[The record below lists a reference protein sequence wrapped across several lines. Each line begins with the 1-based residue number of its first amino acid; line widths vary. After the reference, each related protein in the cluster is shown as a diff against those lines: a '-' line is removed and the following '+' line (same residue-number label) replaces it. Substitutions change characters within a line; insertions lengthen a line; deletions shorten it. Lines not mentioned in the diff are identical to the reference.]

1 MAETRIVCVANRKGG
16 VGKSTVTML
25 LASAMAKDGKKVVVL
40 DTDSQNSVAD
50 TLRIEKT
57 MYPDSDPLV
66 DVEAIAPR
74 YVSDFLRFKASN
86 YDVVFIDPP
95 RITEAKTDDALALL
109 VAFSDLVL
117 IPVLGSQVDVM
128 STAGFIDLVKR
139 MAEHKESNNIS
150 FQYFGFINRMNRR
163 KDNEQAFQY
172 LDKIGLPML
181 DSSLGDL
188 KVFASPSLFFSVM
201 DTKEGMERFQDFYK
215 DVLSKLN

>member
-1 MAETRIVCVANRKGG
+1 MANTKIVCVANRKGG

-25 LASAMAKDGKKVVVL
+25 LASAMAKDGRKVIIL

-50 TLRIEKT
+50 TLKLETT
-57 MYPDSDPLV
+57 MYPDSEPLV
-66 DVEAIAPR
+66 DVEVIAPR
-74 YVSDFLRFKASN
+74 YVSDFLRYKASN

-95 RITEAKTDDALALL
+95 RITEASTDDALALL
-109 VAFSDLVL
+109 VAFSDVVL

-128 STAGFIDLVKR
+128 STSGFIDLVKR
-139 MAEHKESNNIS
+139 MAEHKEKNNVA
-150 FQYFGFINRMNRR
+150 FHFYGFINRMNRR

-188 KVFASPSLFFSVM
+188 KVFTSPSLFFSVM
-201 DTKEGMERFQDFYK
+201 DTTEGKERFGAFYK